1 MTALKPLVVEYGLSV
16 DGTLVLDRERN
27 LAVENAS
34 IKNLNVTGTL
44 TAINTT
50 DSLIKD
56 NNILLNSGIEP
67 GAVTAFG
74 AISNAGSNYTQGL
87 YRNVPLVVS
96 SGTAGSGATADITVA
111 INGTV
116 SNVSLVEGGSG
127 YDTDTVFTVTAAD
140 IDSNT
145 DGSGFTVP
153 VSAVGA
159 GVAATDASITVA
171 RGTTGDDVA
180 IKWDEGTNKWQ
191 LTTDGSAYS
200 KILVG
205 SDSTSSNTANKIVV
219 RDANRDINID
229 GINTSGTAL
238 DIFSGASSASTLT
251 VGGAITGNILKI
263 HGTTSGESNLTAT
276 VTTGTMNVFTGV
288 TGKIQIGT
296 EDTRVYVGDKAAVV
310 SHQTDIAANESG
322 NSHVTD
328 SFKTNEFRSAEYLI
342 HVEAGAEYQVSK
354 VLLTHKGT
362 NPVDGTT
369 EVNNVYITEY
379 GTITSN
385 TTLATVDA
393 DLNGNTSAQV
403 ARLLIT
409 PSTNSATKVR
419 VVRTSIIV

>member
-74 AISNAGSNYTQGL
+74 SISNAGSNYTQGL
-87 YRNVPLVVS
+87 YRNIPLVVS

-116 SNVSLVEGGSG
+116 SNVSLVNGGSG
-127 YDTDTVFTVTAAD
+127 YATDTVFTVTAAD

-145 DGSGFTVP
+145 DGANFTVP
-153 VSAVGA
+153 VSTVGA

-171 RGTTGDDVA
+171 RGTTGADVA
-180 IKWDEGTNKWQ
+180 IKWDESDDTWK
-191 LTTDGSAYS
+191 LTRDGSAYS
-200 KILVG
+200 EIIAA
-205 SDSTSSNTANKIVV
+205 SDADSSNTANKIVI

-251 VGGAITGNILKI
+251 VGGAVTGNILKI
-263 HGTTSGESNLTAT
+263 HGTTAGESNLTAT

-362 NPVDGTT
+362 NPANGAT

-393 DLNGNTSAQV
+393 DLNGNTASQV

-409 PSTNSATKVR
+409 PSTNSITKVR